1 MLNRTYKFSVK
12 VVNLTIHYLKHDFT
26 NNNKNPTV
34 LGKHKSRKWSQVLGQ
49 TLVLAA
55 VSRQEAKADYYLS
68 RLVNPS
74 VTACYA

>member
-49 TLVLAA
+49 TL
-55 VSRQEAKADYYLS
+55 
-68 RLVNPS
+68 NC
-74 VTACYA
+74 ACSC